1 MNNLIVMAIEG
12 LPSLAQFL
20 NNPIEAISQTLTA
33 PFGVFGYIFI
43 LFSLIAIVYSYNRN
57 VESIGIFIVL
67 YGIVADVLYPP
78 IIAIMINIIGIGLIF
93 GGVIYKSMLKERGE
107 F

>member
-1 MNNLIVMAIEG
+1 MNSILMAIQG
-12 LPSLAQFL
+12 LPSIQYFI
-20 NNPIEAISQTLTA
+20 NNPIDGIAQTLTT
-33 PFGVFGYIFI
+33 PYGVFGYIFI
-43 LFSLIAIVYSYNRN
+43 MFALIAIVFYNTKN

-78 IIAIMINIIGIGLIF
+78 IIAIFINLIGIGLIF
-93 GGVIYKSMLKERGE
+93 GGVIYKSMFKERGE